1 MEELGLLLV
10 LLCSITAVLSL
21 ATLHR
26 MRRILRQL
34 ERIAGNEER
43 MLVHLA
49 DQTPSEVPE
58 QPKEQY
64 KPEELIDA
72 VLEEVFS

>member
-26 MRRILRQL
+26 MRRILKQI
-34 ERIAGNEER
+34 EEIAGNEER
-43 MLVHLA
+43 ILVHLA
-49 DQTPSEVPE
+49 NRPLNEVPE

>member
-26 MRRILRQL
+26 MKRILRQL
-34 ERIAGNEER
+34 EEIAGNEER
-43 MLVHLA
+43 TLVHLA
-49 DQTPSEVPE
+49 NRLPEEGPE

-72 VLEEVFS
+72 VLEEIFS